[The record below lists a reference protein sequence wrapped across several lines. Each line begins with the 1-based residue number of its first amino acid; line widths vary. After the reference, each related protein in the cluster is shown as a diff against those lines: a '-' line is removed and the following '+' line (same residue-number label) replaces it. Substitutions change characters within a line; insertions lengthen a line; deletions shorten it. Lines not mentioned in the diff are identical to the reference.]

1 MRLYQNYDI
10 KTEVNSKMKI
20 LISPILKNKTLRSK
34 ENFSRPYKN
43 NISIFEKREIKN
55 RNFELFAI
63 SALYL
68 KKDLLKR
75 YRLKQSIE
83 TTWCIDLGKSQ

>member
-1 MRLYQNYDI
+1 
-10 KTEVNSKMKI
+10 MKI

-34 ENFSRPYKN
+34 ENFNRPYEN
-43 NISIFEKREIKN
+43 NFSIFEKREIKN